1 MIRQPLLTVDLAAVA
16 ENWRRLDALS
26 GEAECGAVCKADAYG
41 LGAERVAPALLA
53 AGARSF
59 FVATLDEGL
68 QLRRALGDGPTVYI
82 LNGASGDGI
91 EEAAAAGLLPVLS
104 APEQVEDACAR
115 SGDAPLACALHADT
129 GMNRLGL
136 AETYL
141 KRLEEQDAHRRL
153 DVRLLVSHL
162 GCADNPDNP
171 ANARQADRFD
181 AVWARMRRLFP
192 DARPSLAATAGL
204 LLGGRYLQRMT
215 RPGIGLYGGLPFAEA
230 RRTVRLEAPVL
241 QVREIAEGE
250 SVGYGGDWTAPRPSR
265 IATLAIGY
273 ADGVLRS
280 FAAAGFAWIGERRA
294 PLAGRVNMDLVTLD
308 VTDVPEARAGA
319 AAELLGPRQSID
331 EMARAAGTIG
341 HEILA
346 ALHGRC
352 KRRYLAVDG
361 SGEEAP

>member
-1 MIRQPLLTVDLAAVA
+1 MIRQPRLTVDLDAIAD
-16 ENWRRLDALS
+16 NWRRLDALS

-68 QLRRALGDGPTVYI
+68 QLRRALGDGPALYI

-104 APEQVEDACAR
+104 APEHVEDACAR
-115 SGDAPLACALHADT
+115 AKEAPLACAIHVDT

-136 AETYL
+136 TEADLTRMEEREAQ
-141 KRLEEQDAHRRL
+141 RLL
-153 DVRLLVSHL
+153 DVRLAVSHL
-162 GCADNPDNP
+162 GCADDPENP

-181 AVWARMRRLFP
+181 AVWTAMRRLFP

-241 QVREIAEGE
+241 QVREIAKGE
-250 SVGYGGDWTAPRPSR
+250 AVGYGGDWVAPRPSR

-273 ADGVLRS
+273 ADGILRS
-280 FAAAGFAWIGERRA
+280 FAAAGSAWIGERQA

-319 AAELLGPRQSID
+319 TAELLGARQSID

-352 KRRYLAVDG
+352 QRRYLAADG
-361 SGEEAP
+361 DGEEVP